1 VPTEVGAPS
10 WGKICVSHNPTGADD
25 VNFLTNPF
33 RGDAMAATLFD
44 LDMNARQL
52 LLPLALIS
60 TSFAADPA
68 VKVRVGH
75 STGTDSFK
83 PGDIPGPAM
92 NDAGSKAFFKIVSG
106 KADENCAVLPILKD
120 GKAPGGEDD
129 PEHNFFFAIGE
140 KGGRISAELK
150 EPTEVKEVLTYSWH
164 GGNRGPQIYKLY
176 ASDGT
181 APNFNAEPAAGT
193 DPASAGW
200 KLITNV
206 DTHDKGPGQH
216 GVSIATENGEP
227 LGKFTRL
234 LFDIQANEDPNGW
247 GNTFF
252 SEIDIVDAKGP
263 ALVRQEKKVETF
275 TSKDGKYKY
284 ILDSSESPD
293 LHEWAKVHLMPVME
307 EWYPKIAAMIPV
319 DGYTPPD
326 TINFT
331 MRLATT
337 LPGHAQGVPAYASG
351 NNVTLN
357 ANFMRDQ
364 QGGEAVGCAIHEI
377 VHVVQF
383 GSPGGS
389 TRGQRPPTWVT
400 EGVADYIRWF
410 LFEPQAKG
418 AEITKRNFGSANY
431 DSSYRVTAN
440 FYDYVIK
447 NHEKDLMKKL
457 NLATHTGYSADLWK
471 EWTGKT
477 ADELNEAWK
486 AENKKRLGI
495 D

>member
-1 VPTEVGAPS
+1 MKLRLPLAFLSLVPSAFAAAPVKVTTAHSATDAGFKSGEVAPPAVNDAGAKAFFRVISGRADNACGVLPVVQD
-10 WGKICVSHNPTGADD
+10 GKPPGGADD
-25 VNFLTNPF
+25 
-33 RGDAMAATLFD
+33 
-44 LDMNARQL
+44 
-52 LLPLALIS
+52 
-60 TSFAADPA
+60 
-68 VKVRVGH
+68 
-75 STGTDSFK
+75 
-83 PGDIPGPAM
+83 PGQ
-92 NDAGSKAFFKIVSG
+92 
-106 KADENCAVLPILKD
+106 
-120 GKAPGGEDD
+120 
-129 PEHNFFFAIGE
+129 NFFFAIGE
-140 KGGRISAELK
+140 KGGRITADLK
-150 EPTEVKEVLTYSWH
+150 EAIEVKNVATYSWH
-164 GGNRGPQIYKLY
+164 TGTRAPQIYKLY
-176 ASDGT
+176 ASDGS
-181 APNFNAEPAAGT
+181 APGFNAEPGADV
-193 DPASAGW
+193 DPASVGW
-200 KLITNV
+200 KLIADI
-206 DTHDKGPGQH
+206 DTHEKGPGQH
-216 GVSIATENGEP
+216 SVSIGTESGEP
-227 LGKFTRL
+227 LGRFSRL
-234 LFDIQANEDPNGW
+234 LFDIKANEDPNQQ

-263 ALVRQEKKVETF
+263 ALQHFEKKIETF

-307 EWYPKIAAMIPV
+307 DWYPKIIGMIPV

-326 TINFT
+326 TIHFT
-331 MRLATT
+331 MKLATT
-337 LPGHAQGVPAYASG
+337 LPGHAQGVPAFASG

-389 TRGQRPPTWVT
+389 TRGRRPPTWVT

-418 AEITKRNFGSANY
+418 AEITPRNFGSANY

-440 FYDYVIK
+440 FFDFVIK

-457 NLATHTGYSADLWK
+457 NLATHTGYSPDLWK

-477 ADELNEAWK
+477 AEELNEEWK

-495 D
+495 